1 MKSQH
6 WSDQEN
12 QEFAKLVELYSKDF
26 KRISEILLKRSYSQV
41 KSHYYNRIKQSYSVS
56 SSISEK
62 VHLVLEPVNET
73 KESVFCMSSNTEVLF
88 TNFFSNDFFE

>member
-1 MKSQH
+1 MKSHH

-12 QEFAKLVELYSKDF
+12 QEFAKLVDLYSKDF

-41 KSHYYNRIKQSYSVS
+41 KSHYYNRVKQSSSAS

-62 VHLVLEPVNET
+62 VHLGLEPVNEA
-73 KESVFCMSSNTEVLF
+73 KETVFFLSSNTEVLF
-88 TNFFSNDFFE
+88 TSFFSNDFFE